1 MTGGEASAVD
11 AFPPYPVIEPLP
23 AGMTVAEQYEFALQL
38 IEQQC
43 DRLGDYLFA
52 AVRLAPDL
60 ATMERWS
67 AMSSLVERLYGG
79 PIVLSYRACDRIAAE
94 RREVLQ

>member
-1 MTGGEASAVD
+1 MIGGEGPAAD
-11 AFPPYPVIEPLP
+11 FPPYPTIIPLP
-23 AGMTVAEQYEFALQL
+23 VGMTVAEQYEFALQL
-38 IEQQC
+38 IEQQQ

-67 AMSSLVERLYGG
+67 AMSSLVERIYGE
-79 PIVLSYRACDRIAAE
+79 PITLSYRACDRIAAE
-94 RREVLQ
+94 GREVRQ

>member
-1 MTGGEASAVD
+1 MIGRGTPAAAD
-11 AFPPYPVIEPLP
+11 FPPYPTIMPLP

-38 IEQQC
+38 IEHQQ

-67 AMSSLVERLYGG
+67 AMGSLVERIYGE
-79 PIVLSYRACDRIAAE
+79 PIALSYRACDRIAAE
-94 RREVLQ
+94 GREVRQ